1 VVTAALTVRH
11 AAGEY
16 PVYVGAGIL
25 EGLHVLVQAHAPGRR
40 TAMIADDTVAAL
52 FRDFVRGT
60 ESPWRAVA
68 ATCEGVEGAGWMPF
82 TFPAGEASK
91 TRATWEQLTDA
102 LLAAGYGRDAAIVAL
117 GGGVTGD
124 LAGFVAATY
133 MRGIPVVQV
142 PTTLLAMVDSSVGG
156 KVGVDTPAGKN
167 LVGAFHAP
175 AAVVADPLTLGTLT
189 DRDYRAGLAEVVKH
203 ALVGDEG
210 HFAWLEKNAVAVLR
224 RDPDALTEVICRSVE
239 LKSAV
244 VAEDER
250 ESGRRAILNA
260 GHTVAHAIE
269 QATGYGIRH
278 GEAVALGLVAECRL
292 GEAIGVTAA
301 GTADRVAALLAGL
314 GLPVE
319 LAGCPPVG
327 TLTAAMQ
334 VDKKT
339 RSGFPGFA
347 FAAGPGRMHRQ
358 NGDWVSPA
366 PTEAVEEALA
376 TIRG

>member
-1 VVTAALTVRH
+1 VRH
-11 AAGEY
+11 GAGEY

-40 TAMIADDTVAAL
+40 SAMIADAAVAAL
-52 FRDFVRGT
+52 YRDFVRGT
-60 ESPWRAVA
+60 ASPWRATA
-68 ATCEGVEGAGWMPF
+68 ATCEGVEGAGWLPLE
-82 TFPAGEASK
+82 FPPGEASK
-91 TRATWEQLTDA
+91 TRDTWARLTDA

-156 KVGVDTPAGKN
+156 KVGLDTPAGKN

-175 AAVVADPLTLGTLT
+175 AVVVADPLTLGTLP
-189 DRDYRAGLAEVVKH
+189 DREYRSGLAEVVKH
-203 ALVGDEG
+203 ALIGDAG
-210 HFAWLEKNAVAVLR
+210 HFGWLEENARALLA

-239 LKSAV
+239 LKAAV

-250 ESGRRAILNA
+250 ESGRRAVLNA

-269 QATGYGIRH
+269 QASGYAVPH

-292 GEAIGVTAA
+292 GEALGVTEA
-301 GTADRVAALLAGL
+301 GTAGRVAALLTLL
-314 GLPVE
+314 GLPVR
-319 LAGCPPVG
+319 LPAGPPVA

-347 FAAGPGRMHRQ
+347 FPAGLGRMHRRD
-358 NGDWVSPA
+358 GDWVSPA
-366 PTEAVEEALA
+366 PTEAVEAALVS
-376 TIRG
+376 IRNDLSTNDL

>member
-1 VVTAALTVRH
+1 MVTAALTVRH

-40 TAMIADDTVAAL
+40 TAMIADATVAAH

-60 ESPWRAVA
+60 ESAWRAVA
-68 ATCEGVEGAGWMPF
+68 ATCEGVEGAGWMPL
-82 TFPAGEASK
+82 TFPAGEGSK
-91 TRATWEQLTDA
+91 TRATWERLTDA

-133 MRGIPVVQV
+133 MRGIPVIQV

-167 LVGAFHAP
+167 LVGAFHP
-175 AAVVADPLTLGTLT
+175 PVAVVADPLTLGTLA

-210 HFAWLEKNAVAVLR
+210 HFAWLEENAVPVLR
-224 RDPDALTEVICRSVE
+224 RDPDALTQVICRSVE

-250 ESGRRAILNA
+250 ETGRRAILNA

-269 QATGYGIRH
+269 QATGYAVRH

-301 GTADRVAALLAGL
+301 GTADRVAALLGRL

-319 LAGCPPVG
+319 LAGCPSVG

-358 NGDWVSPA
+358 DGDWVSPA

>member
-1 VVTAALTVRH
+1 MRH
-11 AAGEY
+11 AGGAY

-25 EGLHVLVQAHAPGRR
+25 EGLHVLVQAHAPKRR
-40 TAMIADDTVAAL
+40 TAMIADATVAGL
-52 FRDFVRGT
+52 FRDYVRGS
-60 ESPWRAVA
+60 ESPWRRTA
-68 ATCEGVEGAGWMPF
+68 ATCEGVQGAGWMSF
-82 TFPAGEASK
+82 EFPAGEASK
-91 TRATWEQLTDA
+91 SRATWEVLTDA

-133 MRGIPVVQV
+133 MRGIAVIQV

-175 AAVVADPLTLGTLT
+175 AAVVADPITLGTLS

-203 ALVGDEG
+203 ALVGDAE
-210 HFAWLEKNAVAVLR
+210 HFSWLEGNTIAVLR
-224 RDPDALTEVICRSVE
+224 RDSDSLTDVICRSIA
-239 LKSAV
+239 LKAGV

-250 ESGRRAILNA
+250 ESGRRAVLNA

-269 QATGYGIRH
+269 QATGYGVPH

-301 GTADRVAALLAGL
+301 GTADRVAALLGRL

-319 LAGCPPVG
+319 LPGSPPIG

-334 VDKKT
+334 ADKKT
-339 RSGFPGFA
+339 HSGFPGFA
-347 FAAGPGRMHRQ
+347 FPARLGLMHRRG
-358 NGDWVSPA
+358 GDWISSA

-376 TIRG
+376 TICR

>member
-1 VVTAALTVRH
+1 M
-11 AAGEY
+11 
-16 PVYVGAGIL
+16 
-25 EGLHVLVQAHAPGRR
+25 LVSSHAPGRR
-40 TAMIADDTVAAL
+40 SAMIADATVAAL
-52 FRDFVRGT
+52 YREYVRGT
-60 ESPWRAVA
+60 ESAWRTVP
-68 ATCEGVEGAGWMPF
+68 ATCEGVEGAGWVPLQ
-82 TFPAGEASK
+82 FPAGEASK
-91 TRATWEQLTDA
+91 SRATWQRLTDD

-175 AAVVADPLTLGTLT
+175 AAVVADPLTLGTLP
-189 DRDYRAGLAEVVKH
+189 DREYRAGLAEVVKH
-203 ALVGDEG
+203 ALVADAE
-210 HFAWLEKNAVAVLR
+210 HFRWLEANAAAVLR
-224 RDPDALTEVICRSVE
+224 RDPEPLTELICRSVAI
-239 LKSAV
+239 KAGV
-244 VAEDER
+244 VAADER
-250 ESGRRAILNA
+250 ESGHRVVLNA

-269 QATGYGIRH
+269 HATAYAVPH

-301 GTADRVAALLAGL
+301 GTAERVAALLGRF

-319 LAGCPPVG
+319 LPGCPPVAA
-327 TLTAAMQ
+327 LTSAMQ
-334 VDKKT
+334 ADKKT
-339 RSGFPGFA
+339 RSGLPGFA
-347 FAAGPGRMHRQ
+347 FAAEPGRMHRE

-366 PTEAVEEALA
+366 PTEALEEALA
-376 TIRG
+376 TICR